1 MRNAGLTAI
10 TPPSRHFALCARV
23 RRNLINNFMTLE
35 IPQNFEKSD
44 QELLKQECL
53 QKFIE
58 FRHEMIDDLPQQKL
72 KPSDENYYKYKCR
85 GNAFVA
91 IQVDIAN
98 LIDEGILV
106 DPVAVEKGRA
116 YMEYVKNRDFSKFST
131 QVDVS
136 RLNEILDVMISE
148 LS

>member
-1 MRNAGLTAI
+1 MTAEKL
-10 TPPSRHFALCARV
+10 S
-23 RRNLINNFMTLE
+23 E
-35 IPQNFEKSD
+35 NFEKSD
-44 QELLKQECL
+44 AESFKQRCL

-58 FRHEMIDDLPQQKL
+58 FRHEYIDDLPPQKL

-85 GNAFVA
+85 DNAFVA

-106 DPVAVEKGRA
+106 DPVAIEKGRE
-116 YMEYVKNRDFSKFST
+116 YMEYVKHRDFSKFST
-131 QVDVS
+131 KEDIDK
-136 RLNEILDVMISE
+136 LNEILDFMIKS

>member
-1 MRNAGLTAI
+1 
-10 TPPSRHFALCARV
+10 
-23 RRNLINNFMTLE
+23 MTLE
-35 IPQNFEKSD
+35 IPQNFEKSN
-44 QELLKQECL
+44 QELFKQECL

-58 FRHEMIDDLPQQKL
+58 FRHNMIDDLPPQKL

-98 LIDEGILV
+98 LIDEGILA
-106 DPVAVEKGRA
+106 DPVAIEKGRE

-131 QVDVS
+131 QNDVS
-136 RLNEILDVMISE
+136 KLNDILDVMINE